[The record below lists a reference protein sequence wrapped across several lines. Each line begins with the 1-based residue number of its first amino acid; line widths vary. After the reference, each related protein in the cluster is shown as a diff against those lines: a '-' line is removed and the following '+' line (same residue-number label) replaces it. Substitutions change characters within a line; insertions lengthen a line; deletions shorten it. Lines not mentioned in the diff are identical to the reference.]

1 MRVSEGPRVILLH
14 ATPVAVEPVLDAFS
28 RLWPY
33 ARTSNLLDDGLT
45 AERSE
50 TDELEEPLIRRFADL
65 VGYADSTKPDG
76 ILITCSAFGP
86 AIDRAAARTRTPIVK
101 PNEAMFAHALSA
113 GPRTGMVATFA
124 PSVPTMTEEY
134 EAVAAIQRPG
144 ATLRTVVAPGAMA
157 ALRAGDG
164 ETHDKLVAE
173 AAMELSECDAVLLA
187 HFSTARAAR
196 ETAALSGRTVL
207 TAPDSAVIALR
218 RRLETTSPPAAA
230 DR

>member
-1 MRVSEGPRVILLH
+1 VSDGPRVILLH
-14 ATPVAVEPVLDAFS
+14 ATPVAVDPVRDAFS
-28 RLWPY
+28 RLWPH

-45 AERSE
+45 AERSR
-50 TDELEEPLIRRFADL
+50 TDELEEPLTRRFVDL

-86 AIDRAAARTRTPIVK
+86 AIDRAVARTRTPIVK
-101 PNEAMFAHALSA
+101 PNEAMFVAALSA

-134 EAVAAIQRPG
+134 LALAAIQRPD
-144 ATLRTVVAPGAMA
+144 ATLRTIVAPGAMA

-164 ETHDKLVAE
+164 EAHDELVAE
-173 AAMELSECDAVLLA
+173 AARELSECDAVLLA
-187 HFSTARAAR
+187 HFSTARAASK
-196 ETAALSGRTVL
+196 TATRCGQPVL

-218 RRLETTSPPAAA
+218 QRLETTSPPA
-230 DR
+230 DSDQS